1 MLTELQWNDLI
12 RSLENEKC
20 ILILGTETLVDVQGK
35 AILPQFLDDVGYP
48 NSPQI
53 RFFDNDFF
61 FYKDEISKRLINGEL
76 QDFLKKQ
83 SSPSYFDDL
92 AKIPFHLILNLNPDL
107 RLRSSFENQGFELV
121 FDHYHKNKPCAPL
134 DEKPNKNKPLIY
146 NLMGKIEEDDSLVF
160 TQEDTFDYLISIL
173 GDFRLSNLLEKEL
186 ILAKNI
192 VFLGVPLQKWYM
204 KMLMKLLKVNFGM
217 ALNNDDQDLNTQ
229 FFCENRN
236 ITLVQGNVKDFVEN
250 LLTKCQN
257 KGIALRQ
264 KSDQNQ
270 EKEID
275 KIAKM
280 ITNDL
285 AESLQALIDYL
296 ENKDEDLC
304 NDVMLQLASY
314 NQLQKKIAKN
324 TIDQR
329 DAAVAEAKILDASLA
344 IIKEAKKL

>member
-83 SSPSYFDDL
+83 SSPPYFDDL

-134 DEKPNKNKPLIY
+134 DEKPNKNKPLSDI
-146 NLMGKIEEDDSLVF
+146 DS
-160 TQEDTFDYLISIL
+160 YRKGS
-173 GDFRLSNLLEKEL
+173 LSLYMPAKYSTTGQKEH
-186 ILAKNI
+186 I
-192 VFLGVPLQKWYM
+192 VSF
-204 KMLMKLLKVNFGM
+204 
-217 ALNNDDQDLNTQ
+217 
-229 FFCENRN
+229 
-236 ITLVQGNVKDFVEN
+236 
-250 LLTKCQN
+250 
-257 KGIALRQ
+257 
-264 KSDQNQ
+264 
-270 EKEID
+270 
-275 KIAKM
+275 KIAQ
-280 ITNDL
+280 I
-285 AESLQALIDYL
+285 IDNVL
-296 ENKDEDLC
+296 KENPDA
-304 NDVMLQLASY
+304 LQLF
-314 NQLQKKIAKN
+314 QF
-324 TIDQR
+324 
-329 DAAVAEAKILDASLA
+329 
-344 IIKEAKKL
+344 